1 MNVLPVREHCLTS
14 KCVASSLKFEQFFKL
29 PPMTTPHQFSLQIA
43 LHASLSA
50 IRNCTT
56 AKMRLSF
63 PASFLLIVFACD
75 KSIEAFAP
83 FGAASMRQHGV
94 LHQSTRSENDFQ
106 ESLATNGEAYD
117 NTYEPTLQGDGSQRP
132 DWLVS
137 SSSAPDPNKPAAFVP
152 PKQAAPI
159 AKSEGDKV
167 QEVQSH
173 VSLMRERYAAAAR
186 NKKRTAPRTTP
197 VATTATPTMPTT
209 PISPGRNIKSQTS
222 SGVSQHYTSA
232 AADATRE
239 YSAGKTEPTSL
250 GSSISLTSFIPGSPL
265 ELKHRQVTAL
275 RERNRLVQE
284 RKRLNKGL
292 PPRPKLVSITP
303 PMASRQPS
311 IAQTKA
317 ASPQSSSSVNGY
329 VDPRLGK
336 SHSRVA
342 MLRERARQAQEQRR
356 RQQNG
361 Q

>member
-1 MNVLPVREHCLTS
+1 M
-14 KCVASSLKFEQFFKL
+14 
-29 PPMTTPHQFSLQIA
+29 
-43 LHASLSA
+43 
-50 IRNCTT
+50 
-56 AKMRLSF
+56 
-63 PASFLLIVFACD
+63 VFACA
-75 KSIEAFAP
+75 KSIVAFAP
-83 FGAASMRQHGV
+83 FGAAFRRQHAVV
-94 LHQSTRSENDFQ
+94 LHQSTRSEIDFQ
-106 ESLATNGEAYD
+106 ESLKTNGEAYD

-132 DWLVS
+132 EWLVS
-137 SSSAPDPNKPAAFVP
+137 SSSAPDPNEPAAFVP
-152 PKQAAPI
+152 PKQQAAPI

-186 NKKRTAPRTTP
+186 NKKRTSPRTTP
-197 VATTATPTMPTT
+197 VATTATPTVQTT
-209 PISPGRNIKSQTS
+209 PISPTARNISSQTS

-239 YSAGKTEPTSL
+239 YSAGKTEPTAL

-292 PPRPKLVSITP
+292 PPRPQPVATP
-303 PMASRQPS
+303 TVASRQPS
-311 IAQTKA
+311 ISQTKA
-317 ASPQSSSSVNGY
+317 ASPRSSSSVNGY

-336 SHSRVA
+336 SHNRVA
-342 MLRERARQAQEQRR
+342 MLRERARQAQEQKR